1 MLSITHA
8 VNCILAVKRVGFGQ
22 LIYEVIMRNL
32 MFVLGFAGLASVGFS
47 TSAVGA
53 VQNEVDARHLN
64 KIGIEVL
71 STAPGEIDGYVR
83 AVTNQGMFYV
93 SDDGTRLISGNVF
106 DITGKE
112 PVNLSEAAMANVRLK
127 MLEGFTDDMIVYPA
141 ENEKY
146 EVTIFTDTTCGYCQ
160 RLHQNMS
167 SYHAEGITIKYLAFP
182 RGGMSSKG
190 ARQLETVWCADDKKA
205 AIAAFKD
212 EESFSGSSNCS
223 NPVAEHYQLGKSF
236 GVTGTPAIILPDG
249 RMVPGALPASRLVA
263 EIKKGESQ

>member
-1 MLSITHA
+1 
-8 VNCILAVKRVGFGQ
+8 
-22 LIYEVIMRNL
+22 MRNL

-112 PVNLSEAAMANVRLK
+112 PVNLSEAAMAN
-127 MLEGFTDDMIVYPA
+127 EI
-141 ENEKY
+141 
-146 EVTIFTDTTCGYCQ
+146 
-160 RLHQNMS
+160 
-167 SYHAEGITIKYLAFP
+167 
-182 RGGMSSKG
+182 
-190 ARQLETVWCADDKKA
+190 
-205 AIAAFKD
+205 
-212 EESFSGSSNCS
+212 
-223 NPVAEHYQLGKSF
+223 
-236 GVTGTPAIILPDG
+236 G
-249 RMVPGALPASRLVA
+249 RAHV
-263 EIKKGESQ
+263 

>member
-1 MLSITHA
+1 
-8 VNCILAVKRVGFGQ
+8 
-22 LIYEVIMRNL
+22 MRNFMSL
-32 MFVLGFAGLASVGFS
+32 VGLVALVGTSFSV
-47 TSAVGA
+47 SAVSSE
-53 VQNEVDARHLN
+53 QNEVDTRHLN

-93 SDDGTRLISGNVF
+93 SEDGERLISGNVF

-112 PVNLSEAAMANVRLK
+112 PKNLSEAAMAKVRLK
-127 MLEGFTDDMIVYPA
+127 MLKDFEDDMIVYPA

-146 EVTIFTDTTCGYCQ
+146 QVTIFTDTTCGYCQ
-160 RLHQNMS
+160 RLHENMD
-167 SYHAEGITIKYLAFP
+167 SYHAEGITIRYLAFP
-182 RGGMSSKG
+182 RGGMNSKG
-190 ARQLETVWCADDKKA
+190 GQQLQTVWCADDKKA
-205 AIAAFKD
+205 AITAFKE
-212 EESFSGSSNCS
+212 EESYSGSSNCS

-236 GVTGTPAIILPDG
+236 GVTGTPAIVLPDG